1 MSLRWLMCLA
11 VSLMVHVVWLCHGDL
26 LRRSRPQNVIVPV
39 AVAKAEALSL
49 LSEDVTP
56 PLEAPAPDKQPA
68 AEMAAPQ
75 VSRFRPNVAP
85 EEPQKEP
92 ADAPGEK
99 PLPEQDKDE
108 VEAGPTE
115 DSASEPV
122 VATAA
127 ERKKEIESYRGQ
139 LLEKFEEQ
147 WQKVPELNTVIQDV
161 ASLPKIDGHFG
172 IVVLA
177 YSYVDHKPSPPFL
190 IFDVSNGSSQKVD
203 RFDFA
208 RFSNRIKDRMLYAP
222 YRSWLDE
229 ARRQHNIGALMK
241 VIGLVP
247 AQADRYFSA
256 KQLRAVQLAGVSLDQ
271 VGVTHGHYEPDGT
284 DGFNLIIES
293 VTTND
298 GRTINIRD
306 EELQFSVVARK

>member
-1 MSLRWLMCLA
+1 MSIRWLMCLA
-11 VSLMVHVVWLCHGDL
+11 ISLAVHVVWLCHGEL
-26 LRRSRPQNVIVPV
+26 LRKSQPQNVIVPV
-39 AVAKAEALSL
+39 AVATTEPLSL
-49 LSEDVTP
+49 RSEDVGP
-56 PLEAPAPDKQPA
+56 PLAAHAQDRQPA
-68 AEMAAPQ
+68 AEMASPQ
-75 VSRFRPNVAP
+75 TSRFRPNVEP
-85 EEPQKEP
+85 EEAKKEP
-92 ADAPGEK
+92 ADEPGDK
-99 PLPEQDKDE
+99 PQLEQKQDN

-122 VATAA
+122 VATAE

-161 ASLPKIDGHFG
+161 TLLPKIDGHFG

-177 YSYVDHKPSPPFL
+177 YSYVEHKPGPPFL
-190 IFDVSNGSSQKVD
+190 IFDMSNGSSQKVD
-203 RFDFA
+203 RFDFVQ
-208 RFSNRIKDRMLYAP
+208 FSNRIKDRMLYAQ

-229 ARRQHNIGALMK
+229 ARRQHNIGSLMK

-271 VGVTHGHYEPDGT
+271 ARVTNGHYEPNGT
-284 DGFNLIIES
+284 GGFNLIIDS